1 MRIILESTLRAA
13 MLLLIAGAA
22 QAGPAFVDAR
32 DYPTS
37 AMGHERFLAAER
49 RLVRGFDNVCGDT
62 FCEGQYYNLR
72 PMRLRC
78 SVHRASGV
86 VGSCIWTFA
95 GSYTQVQQTGQIDV
109 DHGTYACVLPLAPG
123 TRLAELLGVWD
134 AATGYDALH
143 ATLPGTRTH
152 VYDGLTECL

>member
-1 MRIILESTLRAA
+1 MRIFPARWLACG
-13 MLLLIAGAA
+13 LLMASSA
-22 QAGPAFVDAR
+22 QATPQFVDAR
-32 DYPTS
+32 DHPDP
-37 AMGHERFLAAER
+37 AAGRERFLAAER
-49 RLVRGFDNVCGDT
+49 LLVSGFDDICGDT

-78 SVHRASGV
+78 SVHRATGV

-123 TRLAELLGVWD
+123 TCLPELLGVWD